1 MLEIAHFMYSD
12 VPLLELTYED
22 GKLIKSVELGVR
34 TNIPHV
40 DMILDL
46 PLRSLGL

>member
-1 MLEIAHFMYSD
+1 MLEIAHFMYLD

-22 GKLIKSVELGVR
+22 GKLIKSVDLGFR

-40 DMILDL
+40 DMI
-46 PLRSLGL
+46 